1 MRDGFRQ
8 DLADLTV
15 VDLTSMIAGPT
26 CSRLFAELGANV
38 IHVEPPAGDD
48 GRNTTTPFLGREG
61 VFHSVA
67 NRSKRGITVDY
78 ATAAGRDVLY
88 RLVERADLFVENTR
102 PGMLDE
108 LGLGYADLSARN
120 PRLVYVSIS
129 GWGRK
134 GPLASSPG
142 YDVLIQAFS
151 GAMVFPPGSDEPVFS
166 AALVGDPTSPL
177 IAAFAAMVALRTR
190 ETTGRGAHVTTS
202 LLQGALHLL
211 GTTALFPERDEGQ
224 MAKGRPGL
232 PGGSGIF
239 ATNDGQRSVI
249 CAWTDAQY
257 RRLCVLAGV
266 PHLGEDPAY
275 GSRLQRQR
283 AAVELNEVFAA
294 WVGGL
299 SQSELLDT
307 LQGAGIPCSP
317 VHRGMAPLLGHEHA
331 VANELFLGVE
341 HPDLGVLWEAGTGF
355 EIDSQRGDV
364 RRAPKQGEHTDEV
377 LAEFGFSPGERARL
391 FEAGTVS

>member
-1 MRDGFRQ
+1 MPDGFRQ

-15 VDLTSMIAGPT
+15 IDLTSMIAGPT

-48 GRNTTTPFLGREG
+48 GRNTTTAFLGREG

-67 NRSKRGITVDY
+67 NRSKRGMTVDY
-78 ATAAGRDVLY
+78 TTAAGREVIY
-88 RLVERADLFVENTR
+88 RLVDQADLFVENTR
-102 PGMLDE
+102 PGMLDD
-108 LGLGYADLSARN
+108 LGLGYADLSLRN

-129 GWGRK
+129 GWGRR

-151 GAMVFPPGSDEPVFS
+151 GAMVFPPGTDEPVFS

-177 IAAFAAMVALRTR
+177 IAAFAAMVALRNR

-211 GTTALFPERDEGQ
+211 GTTNLFPERDEGHV
-224 MAKGRPGL
+224 AKGRPGL
-232 PGGSGIF
+232 PGGSGVF
-239 ATNDGQRSVI
+239 ATNDGQRSVV

-257 RRLCVLAGV
+257 RRLCGLAGV

-275 GSRLQRQR
+275 ATRLQRQR
-283 AAVELNEVFAA
+283 AAIELNEVFAA
-294 WVGGL
+294 WASGL
-299 SQSELLDT
+299 SQPELLGT
-307 LQGAGIPCSP
+307 LQEAGIPCSP

-331 VANELFLGVE
+331 VANDLFLAVD

-355 EIDSQRGDV
+355 EIDGQRGDV
-364 RRAPKQGEHTDEV
+364 RRAPKQGEHTGEV
-377 LAEFGFSPGERARL
+377 LAEFGFSAGERAAL
-391 FEAGTVS
+391 FDGGVVR

>member
-1 MRDGFRQ
+1 MPDGYRT

-15 VDLTSMIAGPT
+15 IDLTSMIAGPT
-26 CSRLFAELGANV
+26 CGRLFAELGADV

-78 ATAAGRDVLY
+78 ATVAGRDVIY
-88 RLVERADLFVENTR
+88 RLVEQADLFIENTR
-102 PGMLDE
+102 PGMLDD
-108 LGLGYADLSARN
+108 LGLGYQDLSSRN

-129 GWGRK
+129 GWGRE
-134 GPLASSPG
+134 GPLASLPG

-177 IAAFAAMVALRTR
+177 LAAFAAMVALRNR

-211 GTTALFPERDEGQ
+211 GTANVFPERDQGNTG
-224 MAKGRPGL
+224 KVRPGL
-232 PGGSGIF
+232 PGGSGVF
-239 ATNDGQRSVI
+239 ATCDGQRSVI
-249 CAWTDAQY
+249 CAWTDGQFK
-257 RRLCVLAGV
+257 RLCALADVAHIGD
-266 PHLGEDPAY
+266 DPAY
-275 GSRLQRQR
+275 ASRLQRQR

-294 WVGGL
+294 WAARMR
-299 SQSELLDT
+299 QPELLER
-307 LQGAGIPCSP
+307 LQAAGIPCAP

-331 VANELFLGVE
+331 LANELFVAVD
-341 HPDLGVLWEAGTGF
+341 HPDLGILREAGTGF
-355 EIDSQRGDV
+355 EIDGQRGAI
-364 RRAPKQGEHTDEV
+364 RPAPRQGEHTAEV
-377 LAEFGFSPGERARL
+377 LAEFGFSDAERAAL
-391 FEAGTVS
+391 FARGTVR